1 MQKVAYG
8 SSGTPVT
15 AVSDTGYHFVKWS
28 DGLTA
33 VKRMDT
39 GIKENLNVTALFEI
53 NSYTVKFVDYDGT
66 VLKTESV
73 NYKASATA
81 PKDLPSR
88 KGYSFVGWDKD
99 YKSVTSDMMVA
110 AQYTIN
116 RYRVTFFDYD
126 GSTIVIQYVPYGGKA
141 SAPDDPERKGYDFSG
156 WDRDFSNV
164 LSAISVTAQYE
175 KKTFTVI
182 FKNYDGSVLKTEVVE
197 YGKKPTPPE
206 VDQREGYVFTGWD
219 SEFTGI
225 TGDTVIVAQ
234 YSPEED
240 REGKKDRESEKS
252 CSWLWLWILIAVVV
266 VALIVAYVKSR
277 HVNKAKQ

>member
-1 MQKVAYG
+1 LR
-8 SSGTPVT
+8 ST
-15 AVSDTGYHFVKWS
+15 
-28 DGLTA
+28 
-33 VKRMDT
+33 
-39 GIKENLNVTALFEI
+39 
-53 NSYTVKFVDYDGT
+53 SYTVKFVDYDGT

-99 YKSVTSDMMVA
+99 YKSVTSDMTVT

-126 GSTIVIQYVPYGGKA
+126 GSTIDIQYVPYGGKA
-141 SAPDDPERKGYDFSG
+141 SAPDDPEREGYDFTG

-175 KKTFTVI
+175 IKTFTVI
-182 FKNYDGSVLKTEVVE
+182 FKNDDGSVLKTEVVE

-206 VDQREGYVFTGWD
+206 AAERDGYVFTGWD
-219 SEFTGI
+219 SEFTG

-234 YSPEED
+234 YSP
-240 REGKKDRESEKS
+240 
-252 CSWLWLWILIAVVV
+252 
-266 VALIVAYVKSR
+266 
-277 HVNKAKQ
+277 

>member
-1 MQKVAYG
+1 MCIRD
-8 SSGTPVT
+8 SDGTPVM
-15 AVSDTGYHFVKWS
+15 AVPDTDYHFVKWS

-33 VKRMDT
+33 AKRTDT
-39 GIKENLNVTALFEI
+39 GIKGNLNVTALFEI

-126 GSTIVIQYVPYGGKA
+126 GSTIDIQYVPYGGKA

-164 LSAISVTAQYE
+164 LSAISVNAQYE

-240 REGKKDRESEKS
+240 RERKGNEESGKG
-252 CSWLWLWILIAVVV
+252 CSWLWLLIAVVV
-266 VALIVAYVKSR
+266 VVLIAAYVKRR